1 MLKKIIAI
9 LLVFSLC
16 FVFVGCGSSSEKED
30 DVEYTYT
37 LLVNKPDDWDT
48 NFTSYYETGADGN
61 PVAISGDTAPDFV
74 ANKYMARGVVQ
85 KTEDT
90 NADEVTDDAN
100 NNSTNNNS
108 ADKNSSNNSSTDKN
122 SSNNN
127 SNNNSTG
134 NNSSNNSSSDNG
146 KDNNVNDGTDN
157 NNSNADNNSN
167 NNSTNNNSNNNT
179 NNNNNENTNNNNNNN
194 DTNNNNDNTNN
205 NNNTNNSTSTSS
217 TKFASDPYSD
227 VPASLKGTT
236 VEYLLCREITSND
249 KAIVADFEKRTGI
262 KVKLT
267 YAEYG
272 TYGDTVANRIAAKN
286 APDIINGERLAYP
299 NGLTKLCEPLDAKTF
314 KLEDSFW
321 DLKSMEACKIN
332 GKYYGVIS
340 NKDLYLDAR
349 IMMVN
354 VPLLKQILGS
364 DYSTKSPRALWK
376 AGKWNL
382 EAFYDLC
389 TKIKKAGKT
398 PLTYISQY
406 DFALASGQ
414 DLVKYDGTKFVTN
427 LENKDLR
434 KAWEWFAEF
443 NNSTGYMEPY
453 NQNNFLA
460 SKDVFFIN
468 TIYNSYNKN
477 SIAGMAKFEVDAVPV
492 PGVNGVTHAPCDFR
506 PFCIAK
512 GAKNPAGAAYF
523 LRYLLDNET
532 NFAESEAVNKNV
544 WETATYVAMKLPKT
558 FEFSSSLLMYVSDTA
573 EAQVRTK
580 LLTSK
585 QMSTAFSEIE
595 NQVSNAV
602 KRVNKAV
609 LKIK

>member
-16 FVFVGCGSSSEKED
+16 FCFVGCGSSSDSE

-37 LLVNKPDDWDT
+37 LLVNKPDDWET
-48 NFTSYYETGADGN
+48 NFTSYFEADAEGN
-61 PVAISGDTAPDFV
+61 PVALTGDTAPDFV
-74 ANKYMARGVVQ
+74 ANKYLARGVVQ
-85 KTEDT
+85 KEEDANANT
-90 NADEVTDDAN
+90 GDATDNADKNTASGDNASTNNGAN
-100 NNSTNNNS
+100 NGANTSSSDKGGNTSNNASTNNN
-108 ADKNSSNNSSTDKN
+108 A
-122 SSNNN
+122 NNN
-127 SNNNSTG
+127 TG
-134 NNSSNNSSSDNG
+134 NN
-146 KDNNVNDGTDN
+146 T
-157 NNSNADNNSN
+157 
-167 NNSTNNNSNNNT
+167 NNT
-179 NNNNNENTNNNNNNN
+179 NNNTGNT
-194 DTNNNNDNTNN
+194 T
-205 NNNTNNSTSTSS
+205 TSTS
-217 TKFASDPYSD
+217 TKFAKDPYSD
-227 VPASLKGTT
+227 VPAELKGTT
-236 VEYLLCREITSND
+236 VEYLICREITNND
-249 KAIVADFEKRTGI
+249 KAMIADFEKRTGI

-299 NGLTKLCEPLDAKTF
+299 NGLTKLCEPLDTATF

-321 DLKSMEACKIN
+321 DLDSMEACKIN

-340 NKDLYLDAR
+340 AKDLYLDAR
-349 IMMVN
+349 MMMVN
-354 VPLLKQILGS
+354 VPLLKQILGN
-364 DYSTKSPRALWK
+364 DYATKSPRALWK

-382 EAFYDLC
+382 ESFYDLC
-389 TKIKKAGKT
+389 GKIQKAGKT

-427 LENKDLR
+427 LANQDLR

-453 NQNNFLA
+453 NMNNFLA

-477 SIAGMAKFEVDAVPV
+477 SVAGMAKFEVDAVPV
-492 PGVNGVTHAPCDFR
+492 PGVKGVTHAPCDFR
-506 PFCIAK
+506 PFCISK

-558 FEFSSSLLMYVSDTA
+558 FEFSSSLLLYVSETA
-573 EAQVRTK
+573 EGQVRTK

-602 KRVNKAV
+602 NRVNKAV